1 MTTLDDMIDDVADQA
16 TGLLNSEGRS
26 ASHVAFGIILTVGFA
41 VAATTLATRAQP
53 ARPQSLRPTIKS
65 LRRNERPVVEKP
77 RGAFSL
83 ILPAVFSA
91 TTLSAVRVW
100 NAPASPE
107 RSTAMGLWFL
117 AQTINAIALGLRPTS
132 MRNQVAAAA
141 SSAALAA
148 AFAYEARKLDHDAGK
163 MASPSGIGVKVAN
176 FFGRKTERISH
187 TLH

>member
-1 MTTLDDMIDDVADQA
+1 MTTLDDMIEDVADQA

-26 ASHVAFGIILTVGFA
+26 ASHVAFGILLTVGFA
-41 VAATTLATRAQP
+41 IAATTLATRAQSP
-53 ARPQSLRPTIKS
+53 RPTIKS
-65 LRRNERPVVEKP
+65 LRRNEHPVVEKP